1 MLIEMKLF
9 YFSFIY
15 LCHADRIAKCY
26 SVLALS
32 SASVNFVA
40 CAVLQPVLRVGAG
53 RETLGTRLAVQVNVI
68 SLLRIITISRVI
80 SALKM
85 AAFSLR
91 LNIAIEENQQFFEN
105 EYGDLSSVVLNR
117 VVIFSM

>member
-9 YFSFIY
+9 YFSFVY
-15 LCHADRIAKCY
+15 LCHADRIAKYY

-40 CAVLQPVLRVGAG
+40 YDVLQPVLRVRAG
-53 RETLGTRLAVQVNVI
+53 TETLGTRLAVQVNVI
-68 SLLRIITISRVI
+68 CILCIIIISRVI

-85 AAFSLR
+85 ASFSLR
-91 LNIAIEENQQFFEN
+91 LNLAIEENQQFFEN

-117 VVIFSM
+117 VVNFSM